1 MSFIPPVRYTDKIPC
16 SPHDD
21 VHRKNQY
28 NICQGINITSLG
40 CALNDMVEQGVLD
53 RRLADIYKLQAQTLL
68 AVILSEN
75 NRVYGF

>member
-1 MSFIPPVRYTDKIPC
+1 MTFIPPVHYTDKTPC

-21 VHRKNQY
+21 VNRKNQY
-28 NICQGINITSLG
+28 NICQGINIINLD
-40 CALNDMVEQGVLD
+40 CALSDMVEQGVLD